1 MVARVLGL
9 NPDDGT
15 SSAAQKRQSEGRSP
29 QALDSTLQALALSVN
44 GSKVVSGKMTL
55 RQPVHQSGQGL
66 HQVVIDDHDGEQ
78 HQENK
83 RRLVD
88 AFFDA
93 QADVAPH
100 EAFDEEEQDDA
111 AIENGNG
118 QQVKDAEVEANPG
131 RQFEQ

>member
-29 QALDSTLQALALSVN
+29 QVLDSTLQALALSVN

-55 RQPVHQSGQGL
+55 RQPVHQS
-66 HQVVIDDHDGEQ
+66 VIDDHDGEQ